1 MTRRPLPLLLALAFA
16 LACAAHEKSGDRAAA
31 LGDWRTAEREYAAAV
46 AKDPDKKELQEKYR
60 QAKAA
65 ALDDATKR
73 AQACTAARD
82 WECAFGEADYA
93 LALDPTSAQLATLR
107 REAGREVGHLRLR
120 RAQESA
126 GRREWA
132 AALQLLEGAR
142 AATDDPGVAA
152 EGRRVEP
159 GVVRGAV
166 DEAER
171 HRAARQFPEAIDL
184 LARAAR
190 LDAALSPR
198 LEAVRAEHERWKDAE
213 AERYVAEGDAHLAQR
228 RFADA
233 KASYDAALRLRPNG
247 RAQPLSRCAAL
258 LAQGDD
264 ALRRRDFPAAERA
277 FSEAAR
283 LEVDGGI
290 ALAELDRVKVR
301 PYAVRLRSVL
311 VSPTRPD
318 GWPWVGSR
326 SHRLDRAVARL
337 ASYTQ
342 GSAPAPIGVALDLAR
357 RIPQENQPNLV
368 VSLALPD
375 GRAYQSEP
383 RRGVYALLEGSLV
396 VSANAYDER
405 TISVRVVHDA
415 GGGRMTDVGLLAF
428 RVADLVA
435 RGELAVA
442 GGAVAELRLEADVA
456 DQPEGTAR
464 GLTQI
469 AGAPPAPAPVPPVR
483 PAPAPAPAR

>member
-1 MTRRPLPLLLALAFA
+1 MTRRLPSLLLALA

-46 AKDPDKKELQEKYR
+46 AKEPEKKELQEKYR
-60 QAKAA
+60 QARAA
-65 ALDDATKR
+65 ALEDATKR
-73 AQACTAARD
+73 AQACTAASD

-93 LALDPTSAQLATLR
+93 SGLDPTSAALASLR
-107 REAGREVGHLRLR
+107 RDAGREVGFLRLR
-120 RAQESA
+120 RAQEAA

-132 AALQLLEGAR
+132 AALQLVEGAR
-142 AATDDPGVAA
+142 AATDDPRVAA

-171 HRAARQFPEAIDL
+171 YRAARQFPEAVDL
-184 LARAAR
+184 LGRAAR
-190 LDAALSPR
+190 VDPGLAPR

-213 AERYVAEGDAHLAQR
+213 AERYAAEGDALVAQR

-233 KASYDAALRLRPNG
+233 KASYDAAVRLRPQG
-247 RAQPLSRCAAL
+247 RAQPLARCAAL
-258 LAQGDD
+258 LAQGD
-264 ALRRRDFPAAERA
+264 AAIRRRDFLAAERA

-283 LEVDGGI
+283 LDVDGGV

-311 VSPTRPD
+311 VRATRPD
-318 GWPWVGSR
+318 GWPWAGAR
-326 SHRLDRAVARL
+326 TRGLDRVVARL
-337 ASYTQ
+337 ASYTH
-342 GSAPAPIGVALDLAR
+342 GSAPAPAGVALDLAR
-357 RIPQENQPNLV
+357 RIPPENQPTLV
-368 VSLALPD
+368 VTLALPD
-375 GRAYQSEP
+375 GRAFQSAP
-383 RRGVYALLEGSLV
+383 RRGVYALLDGSV
-396 VSANAYDER
+396 VVAANAYDER
-405 TISVRVVHDA
+405 TISLRVVHDQ
-415 GGGRMTDVGLLAF
+415 GGGRMSDVGLLAF

-435 RGELAVA
+435 NGEVA
-442 GGAVAELRLEADVA
+442 LSEGSVTELRIETDVA
-456 DQPEGTAR
+456 DQPEGTFS

-469 AGAPPAPAPVPPVR
+469 GGPPAPQPAPPVR